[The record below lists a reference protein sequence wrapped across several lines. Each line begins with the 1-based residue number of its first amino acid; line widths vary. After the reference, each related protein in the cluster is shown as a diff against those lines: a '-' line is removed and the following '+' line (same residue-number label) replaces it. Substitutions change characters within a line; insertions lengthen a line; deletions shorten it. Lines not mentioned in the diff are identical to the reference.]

1 MTGRTQELLQKAL
14 SLPDNERAELA
25 GSLIASLDKSIDP
38 DVDAAW
44 QAEIARRAE
53 EVRSGEVSTVPWPQ
67 AQKKARDLL
76 EGQNVLVGLS
86 RTGKGTSST
95 RAD

>member
-1 MTGRTQELLQKAL
+1 MTERTQELLQKAL

-25 GSLIASLDKSIDP
+25 GSLIASLDTNIDP

-44 QAEIARRAE
+44 QAEIARRAD
-53 EVRSGEVSTVPWPQ
+53 EVRSGNVSTVPWPQ
-67 AQKKARDLL
+67 VQKKATSFA
-76 EGQNVLVGLS
+76 LS
-86 RTGKGTSST
+86 LRTGKGTSST

>member
-1 MTGRTQELLQKAL
+1 MTERTQELLQKAL

-25 GSLIASLDKSIDP
+25 GSLIASLDTNIDL

-44 QAEIARRAE
+44 QTEIARRAD
-53 EVRSGEVSTVPWPQ
+53 EVRSGKVSTVPWPEV
-67 AQKKARDLL
+67 QKKTTSLGFSL
-76 EGQNVLVGLS
+76 G
-86 RTGKGTSST
+86 TGKGTSST

>member
-1 MTGRTQELLQKAL
+1 MTERTQELLQKAL

-25 GSLIASLDKSIDP
+25 GNLIASLDTNIDH

-44 QAEIARRAE
+44 QAEIARRADQ
-53 EVRSGEVSTVPWPQ
+53 VSSGEVSTVPWPQ
-67 AQKKARDLL
+67 VQKKAKS
-76 EGQNVLVGLS
+76 VGFSL